1 MLASSRTVL
10 SAIRGWVVAAAALSL
25 HRTSG
30 FSLASQSRASTLVRQ
45 APRAFLNSGIQSLS
59 LRGGTSP
66 LTAPSAFQ
74 RAPLRWTATGSASTP
89 VGFEALSVSEL
100 KSLLAER
107 GVDFRDCI
115 EKRELIAR
123 LEKAMQEG
131 RTPKSSASTF
141 SALSPDEDRLISL
154 FKSAS
159 PSVVF
164 IQTTQLALESPFSM
178 RALEVP
184 QGTGSG
190 FIWDDQGH
198 IVTNFHVIEPALRSR
213 GGNIRVS
220 LQNVPEDYEAKV
232 VGAEPEKDLAV
243 LQLVKKPT
251 SQDLTP
257 ISVGT
262 SSELQVGQRVLAIGN
277 PFGLDHTLTV
287 GVVSALG
294 REVRGAAGNVL
305 RGCVQTDA
313 AINPGNS
320 GGPLLDS
327 QGRLIGVNT
336 AIVSPSGSF
345 AGIGFAIPV
354 DTVSRIVTQLVRY
367 GRVKRPSLGLQVAE
381 DQIMQGV
388 LKRVNLQVEGVMVV
402 EVAPGSPAAAPV
414 SGRALSGVQRRSN
427 GSILLGDVVT
437 RVNNSPVKKVED
449 LLSAVEECEVGSV
462 VELAVKRQGQ
472 GPEER
477 VRVRLTEQQQRR
489 SPL

>member
-1 MLASSRTVL
+1 MGA
-10 SAIRGWVVAAAALSL
+10 
-25 HRTSG
+25 H
-30 FSLASQSRASTLVRQ
+30 
-45 APRAFLNSGIQSLS
+45 
-59 LRGGTSP
+59 
-66 LTAPSAFQ
+66 
-74 RAPLRWTATGSASTP
+74 
-89 VGFEALSVSEL
+89 
-100 KSLLAER
+100 
-107 GVDFRDCI
+107 
-115 EKRELIAR
+115 
-123 LEKAMQEG
+123 
-131 RTPKSSASTF
+131 
-141 SALSPDEDRLISL
+141 
-154 FKSAS
+154 
-159 PSVVF
+159 
-164 IQTTQLALESPFSM
+164 
-178 RALEVP
+178 
-184 QGTGSG
+184 
-190 FIWDDQGH
+190 H
-198 IVTNFHVIEPALRSR
+198 I
-213 GGNIRVS
+213 
-220 LQNVPEDYEAKV
+220 
-232 VGAEPEKDLAV
+232 
-243 LQLVKKPT
+243 
-251 SQDLTP
+251 
-257 ISVGT
+257 
-262 SSELQVGQRVLAIGN
+262 
-277 PFGLDHTLTV
+277 
-287 GVVSALG
+287 
-294 REVRGAAGNVL
+294 
-305 RGCVQTDA
+305 
-313 AINPGNS
+313 
-320 GGPLLDS
+320 